1 MILQDLESTNL
12 SELSEEELQSLLLSV
27 TEQCDAA
34 CYNIGIDYNI
44 VDIELIE
51 RLEAKLGL
59 INLVF
64 TLAYFGGVNYGD
76 TLGTVAIW
84 DSIIFRKLA
93 TRKIAIPPN
102 SRSFKTDY
110 AGGFVKDPQVGRH
123 QWVMSFDLNS
133 LYPNLI
139 IQYNMSPETIV
150 PHMKVASLQNGGEDK
165 ILNSEQTW
173 APEDNLAVAA
183 NGACFR
189 RDKQG
194 ILPEII
200 EELYNQRVAVKRQM
214 LDGQRERETL
224 LKEYK
229 KVQEQIKQYE

>member
-1 MILQDLESTNL
+1 MDFNLIKLEKLDLSTL
-12 SELSEEELQSLLLSV
+12 SDTELQSLSEMV
-27 TEQCDAA
+27 EHQAVQE
-34 CYNIGIDYNI
+34 CYNIGVDYNI

-59 INLVF
+59 ISLVF

-93 TRKIAIPPN
+93 SRKIAIPPN

-110 AGGFVKDPQVGRH
+110 AGGFVKDPHVGRH
-123 QWVMSFDLNS
+123 EWVMSFDLNS

-150 PHMKVASLQNGGEDK
+150 PHMKVAALQSGGEDK
-165 ILNSEQTW
+165 ILNSDNVW

-214 LDGQRERETL
+214 LELQIEREKL
-224 LKEYK
+224 QSDIKKLKEN
-229 KVQEQIKQYE
+229 Q